1 MLRLLAIVVS
11 LARRVIRAAR
21 RSLPAVL
28 VWQFVF
34 VSRGGF
40 AQDLVLHGS
49 LVTMADDGV
58 IEDGSVW
65 IRDGVV
71 DTEHDFAR
79 RWI

>member
-1 MLRLLAIVVS
+1 
-11 LARRVIRAAR
+11 
-21 RSLPAVL
+21 
-28 VWQFVF
+28 
-34 VSRGGF
+34 
-40 AQDLVLHGS
+40 
-49 LVTMADDGV
+49 MADDGV